1 MCAHRL
7 SFPFRICSGTLTRL
21 EKLKFLS
28 DDSFV
33 PLADSFQGL
42 TDNPI
47 GLTVIRLLRT

>member
-1 MCAHRL
+1 M
-7 SFPFRICSGTLTRL
+7 RL
-21 EKLKFLS
+21 EKLKSLN

-47 GLTVIRLLRT
+47 GLTVIRLLRS